1 MKTVIKNIG
10 TIISG
15 DIENPV
21 VDGDAI
27 LVEDNKIAKVGS
39 EVEMDLDLADKVVD
53 VGGMTVTP
61 GLIDSHVHP
70 VIGDYTPRQDTL
82 NFIESSKHG
91 GVTTM
96 ISAGEVHTP
105 GRPKDPSGVKAL
117 AKLAH
122 KASENSR
129 PGGVK
134 LHGGALILEKGLTEE
149 DFQELADE
157 GVWLVG
163 EIGLGSVA
171 APEDASPMV
180 KWAKKAGMKVHMHTG
195 GTSIPGSSTV
205 TADHVMEVQ
214 PTVSSHINGGPT
226 AIPYKEVEK
235 LVTESDIPLEIV
247 HCGNPKMIND
257 TIQLVKEH
265 NCMDRIIIGNDSP
278 SGTGIIPLGILRVL
292 AHIAS
297 LNDVAGEKAIAMAT
311 GNTAST
317 FDLPVGLIKEGLDA
331 DLAVMDAPSG
341 SAGEYAAEALER
353 GDLPGVAMVM
363 IDGKVEFEGSRN
375 TPPAKGELKIN

>member
-10 TIISG
+10 MIISG
-15 DIENPV
+15 DIDNPV
-21 VDGDAI
+21 LDGDAI
-27 LVEDNKIAKVGS
+27 LVEDKKIAKIGS
-39 EVEMDLDLADKVVD
+39 ETEFDLNLADKVVNA
-53 VGGMTVTP
+53 GGMTVAP

-70 VIGDYTPRQDTL
+70 VLGDYTPRQDTL
-82 NFIESSKHG
+82 NFINSSKHG

-105 GRPKDPSGVKAL
+105 GRPKDASGVKAL

-122 KASENSR
+122 KSSQNSR

-134 LHGGALILEKGLTEE
+134 LHGGALILEEGLTED
-149 DFQELADE
+149 DFKELRDE

-163 EIGLGSVA
+163 EIGLGSIA
-171 APEDASPMV
+171 APEDAVPMV
-180 KWAKKAGMKVHMHTG
+180 EWAKKAGMKVHMHTG

-235 LVTESDIPLEIV
+235 LVTKSDIPLEIV

-265 NCMDRIIIGNDSP
+265 NCLDRIIIGNDSP

-292 AHIAS
+292 AHISS

-317 FDLPVGLIKEGLDA
+317 FDLPVGLIKEGLEA
-331 DLAVMDAPSG
+331 DLTVMDAPMG
-341 SAGEYAAEALER
+341 SVGKDAVTALEA

-363 IDGKVEFEGSRN
+363 IDGKIELEKSRN
-375 TPPAKGELKIN
+375 TPPAKGKLEIN